1 MKDVLCDKSKQNNYF
16 ALQNILNFFHKIAR
30 CICHTKQELH
40 ICSLQKVLD
49 NIYTFQSSG
58 CGSVDRAIAS
68 DSRGLSSN
76 PVIGKN
82 YIEYLLSTLLKTKI
96 KKKRPGMAHLKKTS

>member
-16 ALQNILNFFHKIAR
+16 ALQNILNFSHKIAR

-58 CGSVDRAIAS
+58 CGSVDRAIAYNT
-68 DSRGLSSN
+68 RVRSSN
-76 PVIGKN
+76 PVIDNFMLPTYCQLYWKAKN
-82 YIEYLLSTLLKTKI
+82 KEKDTANGPFIF
-96 KKKRPGMAHLKKTS
+96 